1 MHPNPDFRCDDRN
14 LLEEIVDQVGFGMV
28 FASTPDG
35 PRVAHVPIVSTRDGA
50 IQFHLA
56 NANGLARHLAGQS
69 ALAVINGPDAYVSAR
84 WYGDD
89 PKQVPTWNYVAVE
102 LEGPVRRMEEEG
114 TFAHLQDLIER
125 HEARIEG
132 GERWHLSDAD
142 EAYVGRL
149 LGSITGFEMEVKAWR
164 ETIKLHQD
172 KPAAVREHI
181 ADRLDEQGAGAIA
194 HLMRTLAAKG

>member
-1 MHPNPDFRCDDRN
+1 MHPSAAYRRDDRA

-28 FASTPDG
+28 FASTLDG

-56 NANGLARHLAGQS
+56 NANALAPHLDGRT
-69 ALAVINGPDAYVSAR
+69 ALAVVNGPDAYVSAR

-89 PKQVPTWNYVAVE
+89 PKHVPTWDYVAVE

-114 TFAHLQDLIER
+114 LFAHLQDLVER
-125 HEARIEG
+125 HEARIDS
-132 GERWHLSDAD
+132 GEAWHLADAD
-142 EAYVGRL
+142 EGYIGRL
-149 LGSITGFEMEVKAWR
+149 LGKIGGYEMEVKAWR

-172 KPAAVREHI
+172 KPAPVREHI
-181 ADRLDEQGAGAIA
+181 ADRLEEEGAGAVA
-194 HLMRTLAAKG
+194 HLMRTLAK